1 MKQHPATPTRA
12 AKVARAVATIMSI
25 VLAFCTAMFTYQQNE
40 ISEKVGRIEALSK
53 PLTYSVSASDDTD
66 VELSF
71 QESGQPTI
79 SAAGKTIDVVPA
91 TGGISQISSVV
102 FANGTVAAINTLET
116 PAEASNTKNA
126 TNVFWRINN
135 YTIPILGMG
144 QSGNAYGAL
153 YLVVKDSEG
162 SISLNMITFTYG
174 LHGESWQLDD
184 CNVYNETDL
193 LYCTSS
199 KEFNE
204 QNLDTFEAHQLEE
217 FKSFKQLVDETIR

>member
-102 FANGTVAAINTLET
+102 FANGTVAANHVKGYAAFAI
-116 PAEASNTKNA
+116 
-126 TNVFWRINN
+126 FN
-135 YTIPILGMG
+135 YK
-144 QSGNAYGAL
+144 
-153 YLVVKDSEG
+153 VKRTVCVARLPHS
-162 SISLNMITFTYG
+162 
-174 LHGESWQLDD
+174 
-184 CNVYNETDL
+184 
-193 LYCTSS
+193 
-199 KEFNE
+199 
-204 QNLDTFEAHQLEE
+204 
-217 FKSFKQLVDETIR
+217 

>member
-102 FANGTVAAINTLET
+102 FANGPLQ
-116 PAEASNTKNA
+116 P
-126 TNVFWRINN
+126 
-135 YTIPILGMG
+135 
-144 QSGNAYGAL
+144 
-153 YLVVKDSEG
+153 
-162 SISLNMITFTYG
+162 
-174 LHGESWQLDD
+174 
-184 CNVYNETDL
+184 
-193 LYCTSS
+193 
-199 KEFNE
+199 
-204 QNLDTFEAHQLEE
+204 
-217 FKSFKQLVDETIR
+217 

>member
-144 QSGNAYGAL
+144 AIGQRIRCAL
-153 YLVVKDSEG
+153 PCS
-162 SISLNMITFTYG
+162 
-174 LHGESWQLDD
+174 
-184 CNVYNETDL
+184 
-193 LYCTSS
+193 
-199 KEFNE
+199 
-204 QNLDTFEAHQLEE
+204 
-217 FKSFKQLVDETIR
+217 